1 MFDRKYRKHCHQR
14 LKSKK
19 FPEEDEKI
27 TMNENLENLFQLQYR
42 VNPFKKEQDMRKRRR
57 RDQEDIDSFQQELID
72 QDEYEDY
79 NMQTEKF
86 NRVLRANQK
95 KDAEVQEPQKMN
107 SLLKSLESKGA
118 KLQKLRSRSV
128 NERKTSESN

>member
-1 MFDRKYRKHCHQR
+1 
-14 LKSKK
+14 
-19 FPEEDEKI
+19 
-27 TMNENLENLFQLQYR
+27 MNENLENLFQLQYR

-79 NMQTEKF
+79 SMQTEKF